1 MSRAYAVDS
10 PESGFELREFDEGPL
25 GRDEVEVA
33 VEYCGI
39 CHSDLSM
46 MRNEWGMTTYP
57 FVGGHE
63 VAGRIVELGDGV
75 EGLQ

>member
-1 MSRAYAVDS
+1 MFHGYAATEPGGALS
-10 PESGFELREFDEGPL
+10 LIEFEPAPL
-25 GRDEVEVA
+25 GTDDVEIQ